1 MGAQDLSSPS
11 GANGRSIRAAQ
22 TRARILDSARA
33 VLADQGLERFTT
45 RRVAERA
52 GVSHGMVHYH
62 FDDKRDLMLAL
73 AVQARRDWVE
83 PLEELVDGPGTAM
96 QRMRAVIAWTA
107 EPATR
112 EAANVHMSLF
122 IAALRDELVRGRLA
136 AEYERWRAPF
146 VRLFEQLG
154 AELGRDLD
162 AQRVG
167 DAFASAAD
175 GLVQQ
180 QCFDPGLDTGPI
192 LTALFEGIIHAEDAA
207 PAPSRRTK
215 T

>member
-1 MGAQDLSSPS
+1 MDGGDRSSS
-11 GANGRSIRAAQ
+11 GANGRSMRAAQ

-83 PLEELVDGPGTAM
+83 PLEELVDGPGSAL
-96 QRMRAVIAWTA
+96 QRMRAVISWTA

-146 VRLFEQLG
+146 VLLFEQLG
-154 AELGRDLD
+154 AEMHLDLD

-192 LTALFEGIIHAEDAA
+192 LTALFERLVA
-207 PAPSRRTK
+207 PQREVSTGASRTRA
-215 T
+215 